1 MVFKVDK
8 DSYRAHRRHCCSIP
22 LSSVCSPKGVFH
34 LLATYWK
41 SRETRVLNPISG
53 HFAVKHPHKWSKP
66 GFLKRVSYF
75 SDSLRGIFTPV
86 RVVNRFLRALFVFC
100 GVLGASLILTIAVRA
115 ADTPP
120 NQDGAVIS
128 PLRVY
133 TVMPG
138 DTLAII
144 AERFGTTIH
153 ALMQD
158 NSIQFPADIYPG
170 QALAVRSGWE
180 AATQRITLAWGDTLL
195 DISRRTGV
203 AWERLATA
211 NRLLQPAAPIP
222 GFSLV
227 VPDTRTII
235 ITNRAQTISP
245 IAAAL
250 TYRLPLWTVQRLN
263 PYPIISGEQLVVPS
277 ANSYTMPVILPF
289 PLREVSV
296 SEQPLVR
303 GATVHIALTTASQV
317 TCTLQLLEQR
327 VPCYEGSESADGDVH
342 YTALLGLSPLLE
354 PGKYTVTLSLLTE
367 TGDSLNLPLPVL
379 VSAGRYDY
387 ERIDLPPDRQA
398 LLDPALSQAERNK
411 IAALR
416 TVRTLERFWSM
427 PFSMPMLGSITSYY
441 GSRRSYG
448 YGFNS
453 YHGGTDFRARVG
465 TPVSAPAAGTVVLAE
480 ALVVRGNAVILD
492 HGWGVMSGYWH
503 LSRIEVEVDQVINRG
518 DLIGA
523 VGNTGLST
531 GPHLHWEMWVNG
543 VSVSPL
549 AWANADETP
558 VLGE

>member
-1 MVFKVDK
+1 MDLKVGK
-8 DSYRAHRRHCCSIP
+8 GSYRAHRRHCCPIN
-22 LSSVCSPKGVFH
+22 LSAVRSPKGVFC
-34 LLATYWK
+34 LLGT
-41 SRETRVLNPISG
+41 
-53 HFAVKHPHKWSKP
+53 
-66 GFLKRVSYF
+66 
-75 SDSLRGIFTPV
+75 FTPV
-86 RVVNRFLRALFVFC
+86 RVANGFLRAFFVFC
-100 GVLGASLILTIAVRA
+100 GMLGASLILTIAVLA
-115 ADTPP
+115 AEPPP
-120 NQDGAVIS
+120 NHNGSVTD

-138 DTLAII
+138 DTLAFI
-144 AERFGTTIH
+144 AKRFGTTIH
-153 ALMQD
+153 ALLQD
-158 NSIQFPADIYPG
+158 NSIQFPAGIYPG
-170 QALAVRSGWE
+170 QALDVRSGWD

-203 AWERLATA
+203 AWEHLAAA
-211 NRLLQPAAPIP
+211 NRLLQPAAPVQ

-227 VPDTRTII
+227 VPDTSTTII
-235 ITNRAQTISP
+235 ANGAQTISP

-250 TYRLPLWTVQRLN
+250 TYRLPLWTVLRLN
-263 PYPIISGEQLVVPS
+263 PYPVISGESLVVPS
-277 ANSYTMPVILPF
+277 ANSYTMPTVLPF
-289 PLREVSV
+289 PLRDVSV
-296 SEQPLVR
+296 SEQPLIR
-303 GATVHIALTTASQV
+303 GATMHIALTTTAPV
-317 TCTLQLLEQR
+317 TCTLQLFEQR
-327 VPCYEGSESADGDVH
+327 VPCYEHSESAEGDVQ

-354 PGKYTVTLSLLTE
+354 PGEYTVTLSLLTE
-367 TGDSLNLPLPVL
+367 TGDLLTLPLPIL

-398 LLDPALSQAERNK
+398 LLDPGLSQAERNK

-416 TVRTLERFWSM
+416 TVRTPERFWSM
-427 PFSMPMLGSITSYY
+427 PFDMPLLGSITSYY

-503 LSRIEVEVDQVINRG
+503 LSRINVEVGQVINRG

-549 AWANADETP
+549 AWANADDTQA
-558 VLGE
+558 LGE